1 MDCELKI
8 IFWLCLI
15 LVVYTYV
22 GYGVLLWLILKV
34 KRLFWHREAELVLPL
49 NEELLPP
56 VTLMICAYNEE
67 KVIEEKMEN
76 IRQLD
81 YPASKLC
88 VMWVTDGSND
98 RSNELLSQYPE
109 VTLVFSPERRGKAA
123 AMQHGLRENKND
135 LVVFTDA
142 NTMLN
147 ADAIREIVRQFMREN
162 VSCVSGEKRVAARS
176 VVGEASKL
184 CGNEVVGHAIPDV
197 PSPTRSLSQRDK
209 TTAAKLES
217 FTHYETAA
225 AEGEGLYWKYES
237 TLKQMD
243 SDLYSAMGA
252 AGELFA
258 VRMEHYREA
267 PSNALLDDFMMSMLI
282 VKDGHRIAYTSK
294 AYAVEYGSANMKEES
309 KRKRRIAAGGLQSIW
324 WLRALM
330 NPFRYPKVAFQF
342 VSHRVLRWS
351 ITPVALVALIPLN
364 IALVALHAGTAYTI
378 IGVAQLLFYLM
389 ALAGWLL
396 NKAGHPNKL
405 LNVPVYFLFMNLN
418 VFLGI
423 RYLMTHN
430 SSGTWEKATR
440 G

>member
-1 MDCELKI
+1 MVLTIKI
-8 IFWLCLI
+8 LFWLCLA

-22 GYGVLLWLILKV
+22 GYGVLLWFILKV
-34 KRLFWHREAELVLPL
+34 KQLFVRKEQAPILPL
-49 NEELLPP
+49 NEEMLPS

-76 IRQLD
+76 IRQLN

-98 RSNELLSQYPE
+98 HSNELLKQYKE
-109 VTLVFSPERRGKAA
+109 VKLVFSPDRKGKAA
-123 AMQHGLRENKND
+123 AMQHGLRENKNN

-147 ADAIREIVRQFMREN
+147 TDAIREIVRQFMKEN
-162 VSCVSGEKRVAARS
+162 VSCVSGEKRVSTR
-176 VVGEASKL
+176 
-184 CGNEVVGHAIPDV
+184 
-197 PSPTRSLSQRDK
+197 PTT
-209 TTAAKLES
+209 TTASTATTTNTAATVS
-217 FTHYETAA
+217 IVSIGFAAGAAAA
-225 AEGEGLYWKYES
+225 AEGEGLYWRYES
-237 TLKQMD
+237 KLKQMD

-258 VRMEHYREA
+258 VKMEHYREA

-282 VKDGHRIAYTSK
+282 VKDGHRIAYTSQ
-294 AYAVEYGSANMKEES
+294 AYAMEYGSANLQEES

-324 WLRALM
+324 WLRSLM

-351 ITPVALVALIPLN
+351 ITPLALLALIPLN
-364 IALVALHAGTAYTI
+364 IAIVALTSSLPPLIYII
-378 IGVAQLLFYLM
+378 IGIAQLLFYLA
-389 ALAGWLL
+389 ALAGYIL
-396 NKAGHPNKL
+396 NKTGHRNKL

-418 VFLGI
+418 VFLGVG
-423 RYLMTHN
+423 YLMTHRH
-430 SSGTWEKATR
+430 SGTWEKASR